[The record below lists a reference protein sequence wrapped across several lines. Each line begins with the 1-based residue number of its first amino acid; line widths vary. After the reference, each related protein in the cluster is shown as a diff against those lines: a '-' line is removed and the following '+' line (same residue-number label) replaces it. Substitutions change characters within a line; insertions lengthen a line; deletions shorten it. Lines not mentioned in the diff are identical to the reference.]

1 MNRLLHNTTWI
12 LINQIFQLAVS
23 FFVGVA
29 TVRYLGPSNYGEIT
43 YIASYISFFSSFTY
57 LGLET
62 VIINRLIFYKERDGE
77 VIASAIFLRF
87 IAGVIS
93 VLSIYILVY
102 FMDHDPQLLKIAGIM
117 SLRLLFSAFNTVEY
131 WYQYRLLSKKTA
143 VVDMLA
149 FAIASAYRIYI
160 LVSGKD
166 IYWFAFYETLLYLLN
181 MLFYIPMFRSDCT
194 HPIRVSKDLCQDLL
208 KSCLPY
214 LIAAVMLTLYSE
226 IDRVMI
232 KQMMHSTV
240 EVGYYSAA
248 VTICNLIA
256 FIPES
261 LSLSARPVLMEMRQN
276 NASNYNLRVTQVL
289 ASLIWF
295 SCLYSIIITIFAKAV
310 ILILYGT
317 EYGAA
322 APALMIM
329 VWSSLF
335 SHLTKIRDLWL
346 LGENQSH
353 LVTGFSFLGV
363 VMNIGLNALLIPRYG
378 ISGAAVATVV
388 TQAALAIVAPALFS
402 KTRQFAVD
410 VIHALTLRGVNVRDL
425 LQEVK
430 DALPGVRRRNN
441 HAGND

>member
-102 FMDHDPQLLKIAGIM
+102 FMDHDSQLLKIAGIM

-214 LIAAVMLTLYSE
+214 LIATVMLTLYSE

-388 TQAALAIVAPALFS
+388 TQAALAIAAPALFS
-402 KTRQFAVD
+402 RTRQFAVN